1 MEELKVALK
10 QSFENVYGLKVHDKK
25 TEDLDQKAI
34 EEREQFFT
42 SWNWLYGRKI
52 DFQYELSHR
61 FSWGGINLQLAV
73 ESGKIKD
80 IVVWSDALNPD
91 FIQAIPKYLKG
102 LKYRKESIC
111 IELGLFWSDNPQ
123 EEEMMK
129 DIIEWIQGEEL

>member
-1 MEELKVALK
+1 MTEPLPAKRGRAG
-10 QSFENVYGLKVHDKK
+10 YGRLLFACAHFAPFPLLWGYF
-25 TEDLDQKAI
+25 TY
-34 EEREQFFT
+34 FFKGV
-42 SWNWLYGRKI
+42 SSIYGRKI

-61 FSWGGINLQLAV
+61 FGWGGITLQFAV

-80 IVVWSDALNPD
+80 AIAWSDALNPD
-91 FIQAIPKYLKG
+91 FIHTLPKYLKG

-111 IELGLFWSDNPQ
+111 TELGLFWSDDPQ

>member
-1 MEELKVALK
+1 M
-10 QSFENVYGLKVHDKK
+10 
-25 TEDLDQKAI
+25 QK
-34 EEREQFFT
+34 ERNFSLHGT
-42 SWNWLYGRKI
+42 GRKI

-61 FSWGGINLQLAV
+61 FGWGGITLQFAV

-80 IVVWSDALNPD
+80 AIAWSDALNPD
-91 FIQAIPKYLKG
+91 FIHTLPKYLKG

-111 IELGLFWSDNPQ
+111 TELGLFWSDDPQ